1 VSPNIPQA
9 VRHLITQYR
18 RFLRTSYRFLDPS
31 LREQFEEHLDRAD
44 VIVKGPYVTLAR
56 DLALGETLAALAAR
70 GALDRELLGLRW
82 AFGDGPLFRHQQ
94 RALEAGRAGRSF
106 VVTTGT
112 GSGKTEAFL
121 LPVFDGIL
129 RRKREGVRGVQAVL
143 LYPMNALANDQL
155 ERLRRMTR
163 GTGTSL
169 SFALYTGD
177 SETASARLREDPS
190 ETERVS
196 RVQIRR
202 DPPDILLTNYKQ
214 LEFLLVRHD
223 DRDLFTPALRFLV
236 LDELHSYRGALATEI
251 ACLIRRIKA
260 HAGLTPGQLL
270 GIGTSATVASGERG
284 ADLLARFATA
294 LFGEELATADIL
306 GEAYVPPAAS
316 RTTWVPRPPRL
327 EEEELYRLDPAS
339 DAAVV
344 ALAEKLTG
352 RRCPGAGAVADR
364 VAGVLDGNAIV
375 AAIEQACE
383 RPCSLDDV
391 AVAVRERFP
400 DREAL
405 SLPEV
410 RREVEAY
417 LMAGSVGTEDD
428 PPRLRPKL
436 HVFFHGVYDVGLC
449 LNPEC
454 RSLVPHGGA
463 QCPRCGAA
471 ARPAALCRT
480 CGQDFVKIR
489 FEGDDESQA
498 VGTGDF
504 YSGARTAFLTHR
516 LHDLPH
522 EGEEDEDGTRPDGD
536 ATPPARPRRTEAR
549 EAPETLVPVQVC
561 AGCGRLGATAAACP
575 VCGGQP
581 VEMHIHRGPLHTCPA
596 CGDRYTRGDIVTPL
610 RTGTASTASVV
621 ATHHLDLLRGDDRK
635 LLMFADNR
643 QDVAHQAGYTA
654 DKHRAFVLRHVIA
667 TQVREAGGNGIYL
680 EELVQRTFDSFQAQG
695 IIKRNPSRPEREQ
708 WLLSLRYEIAMEVS
722 QYARLRAS
730 LENLGLVAV
739 DYEGLDALARRDD
752 LHEAA
757 VQAGLED
764 GVAVNLVR
772 AILDTIRRSR
782 AVAFDFFQEY
792 VDPNRQGK
800 YRLLEEEP
808 YNVRF
813 PEHCRKPQGYA
824 LDRPEHIRKSARL
837 IGVFQEN
844 PRAGQ
849 LTALQRL
856 VARVV
861 GGRAGAET
869 FLRRIVAILLDPEV
883 GLLVTVRNFPI
894 PERERTPGL
903 RALQLEPSRVFLR
916 APAEGFRCNACQT
929 WRPYALPTCPT
940 PRCTQGSLHS
950 EPLELEN
957 YYVSLYSERVPQRLR
972 VAEHSAQISGEDR
985 ADRETAFKEGR
996 IDMLVCTP
1004 TLELGVDIGP
1014 LLTVALRGAPPTPA
1028 NYVQRVGRA
1037 GRRMRIG
1044 FASTFCAGGA
1054 HDRHA
1059 FEVPEWLVAGEF
1071 EPPMLRL
1078 ENPYIVHR
1086 HLRSF
1091 LLENLNAR
1099 LPQILGD
1106 LLDDPQHPTTWDRER
1121 LRPLF
1126 DEVRAHHAALTSRLA
1141 AVMALDRAQGRVK
1154 RFDDAECGA
1163 VAAGFERELMRVL
1176 GDWWQRVEQVEHE
1189 FGEFSRVG
1197 ASRDDMKKAAARQR
1211 AFRELTSD
1219 RDRAYVLNY
1228 LATRGVLPAYQFPID
1243 TFSLDPGVVDTPT
1256 IYRAAAIAIEEF
1268 APGNF
1273 VYANGHK
1280 LRSIRVLYAGGPGR
1294 SAGTQ
1299 GRSSAE
1305 SSGRLARLHRCSGC
1319 DEVVD
1324 ETRNSCPR
1332 CGDPLASGVDAVY
1345 VDAFEAEESLRIS
1358 SDEESR
1364 QRERFEMLESLLAP
1378 SQQGAMLYEYP
1389 FAPAEYQSLATVLV
1403 SNWGRTDSKSGEGQK
1418 FFLCPECGRHLPY
1431 DPMSPALADKA
1442 KRWLEGHARLCQGS
1456 PVALVLA
1463 YRLQTDC
1470 LVLNVPS
1477 SFDVEKVGTK
1487 RLSPL
1492 LATLAE
1498 ALQVG
1503 AAELL
1508 ELEPGEIRSFLR
1520 PATKEGLAD
1529 QIVFYETVPGGAGYV
1544 AEMARRLPGVAEAA
1558 RGRLYG
1564 HDCKKACYLCLKHY
1578 RNQGWH
1584 ASFDKDRV
1592 RDTLLLLAQQEPVAG
1607 TQCSPGTGV
1616 TILDRMLRDRAG
1628 EATTG
1633 GAVDSK
1639 TGRYRKGAI
1648 EEPLAAALA
1657 AIPGLPAPDREH
1669 EVRDPASNA
1678 LITVPDF
1685 TWADPKVAVFC
1696 DGFAVHGNRDT
1707 LELDARKRNWLQA
1720 HGWAVLT
1727 FWGRT
1732 ILKDPLRCAREV
1744 ADLHASRV
1752 HRGVGA

>member
-18 RFLRTSYRFLDPS
+18 RFLRTSYRFLDPH
-31 LREQFEEHLDRAD
+31 LREQFEGHLDRAD

-56 DLALGETLAALAAR
+56 DLALGETLATLVER
-70 GALDRELLGLRW
+70 GELDRELLRLHW

-94 RALEAGRAGRSF
+94 RALEAGRVGRSF

-121 LPVFDGIL
+121 LPVLDGIL

-177 SETASARLREDPS
+177 SETASARLREEPA

-196 RVQIRR
+196 RAQIRR
-202 DPPDILLTNYKQ
+202 DPPDLLLTNYKQ

-260 HAGLTPGQLL
+260 HASLAPGQLL
-270 GIGTSATVASGERG
+270 GIGTSATVASGHRG

-294 LFGEELATADIL
+294 LFGEELKPGDIL
-306 GEAYVPPAAS
+306 GEAYAPPAPN
-316 RTTWVPRPPRL
+316 RTTWIPRPPGL
-327 EEEELYRLDPAS
+327 AEEELYRLDPS
-339 DAAVV
+339 VDAAVV
-344 ALAEKLTG
+344 GLAERLTG
-352 RRCPGAGAVADR
+352 RHCQTAGTVAER
-364 VAGVLDGNAIV
+364 VGSVLEGNGIV

-383 RPCSLDDV
+383 RPRSLDEV
-391 AVAVRERFP
+391 ALSVRERFS
-400 DREAL
+400 DRQSL

-480 CGQDFVKIR
+480 CGQDFVKVR

-504 YSGARTAFLTHR
+504 YSGTRTAFLTHK

-522 EGEEDEDGTRPDGD
+522 EGEDEDE
-536 ATPPARPRRTEAR
+536 ATTSGEETSAPRSRRTEAR
-549 EAPETLVPVQVC
+549 ETPETLVPVKVC
-561 AGCGRLGATAAACP
+561 SGCGRLGGGAEVCP
-575 VCGGQP
+575 ACGGRT
-581 VEMHIHRGPLHTCPA
+581 VEMLIHKGPLHTCPA

-621 ATHHLDLLRGDDRK
+621 ATHHLDLLRADDRK

-667 TQVREAGGNGIYL
+667 TQVRDAGGNGVYI
-680 EELVQRTFDSFQAQG
+680 EELVQRTFDSYQAQG

-708 WLLSLRYEIAMEVS
+708 WLLALRYEIAMEVT

-730 LENLGLVAV
+730 LENLGLMAV
-739 DYEGLDALARRDD
+739 DYEGLGGLAQRDD
-752 LHEAA
+752 FRDAA
-757 VQAGLED
+757 AQAGLED
-764 GVAVNLVR
+764 AVALNLVR
-772 AILDTIRRSR
+772 AVLDTIRRSR
-782 AVAFDFFQEY
+782 AVGFDFFQEY

-824 LDRPEHIRKSARL
+824 VDRPEHIRKSARL

-861 GGRAGAET
+861 PGRGNAEA
-869 FLRRIVAILLDPEV
+869 FLRRIVAILLHEDV

-903 RALQLEPSRVFLR
+903 RALQLEPGRIFLR

-929 WRPYALPTCPT
+929 WRPYTLPTCAT
-940 PRCTQGSLHS
+940 PRCSQGSLHP
-950 EPLELEN
+950 EQVEREN
-957 YYVSLYSERVPQRLR
+957 YYVSLYSERTPQRLR

-1044 FASTFCAGGA
+1044 FASTFCAGSA

-1059 FEVPEWLVAGEF
+1059 FEVPDWLVAGEF

-1091 LLENLNAR
+1091 LLENLSSR

-1106 LLDDPQHPTTWDRER
+1106 LLDDPQHPTAWDRER

-1126 DEVRAHHAALTSRLA
+1126 DEVKAKQDVLTSRLA
-1141 AVMALDRAQGRVK
+1141 MVMARDREQGRVR
-1154 RFDDAECGA
+1154 RFDDAECGE
-1163 VAAGFERELMRVL
+1163 VAAGFERELLRVL

-1211 AFRELTSD
+1211 AFRELTTD

-1228 LATRGVLPAYQFPID
+1228 LATHGVLPAYQFPID

-1294 SAGTQ
+1294 GAGSQ

-1305 SSGRLARLHRCSGC
+1305 SSGRLARLHRCAGC

-1324 ETRNSCPR
+1324 AARNSCPR
-1332 CGDPLASGVDAVY
+1332 CGDPLASGVEAVY

-1364 QRERFEMLESLLAP
+1364 QRERFERLESLLAP
-1378 SQQGAMLYEYP
+1378 SQQGALLYEYP

-1418 FFLCPECGRHLPY
+1418 FWLCPECGRHLPY
-1431 DPMSPALADKA
+1431 DPMSPPMTDKV
-1442 KRWLEGHARLCQGS
+1442 KRWQEGHTRLCQGT
-1456 PVALVLA
+1456 PVPLVLA

-1477 SFDVEKVGTK
+1477 ASDATKVGAT

-1503 AAELL
+1503 AGELL

-1520 PATKEGLAD
+1520 PATKDRLAD

-1544 AEMARRLPGVAEAA
+1544 AEMARRLPEVAEAA

-1592 RDTLLLLAQQEPVAG
+1592 RDTLLLLSQQAAIAA
-1607 TQCSPGTGV
+1607 TRCAPGDGV
-1616 TILDRMLRDRAG
+1616 SVLDRMLLTRAA
-1628 EATTG
+1628 EAATG
-1633 GAVDSK
+1633 GAVDPK
-1639 TGRYRKGAI
+1639 TGRYRKGPI

-1657 AIPGLPAPDREH
+1657 AIPGLPPADREL
-1669 EVRDPASNA
+1669 ELRDPASGT

-1685 TWADPKVAVFC
+1685 AWESAKVAVFC

-1732 ILKDPLRCAREV
+1732 ILKDPARCAREV
-1744 ADLHASRV
+1744 ADLHSSR
-1752 HRGVGA
+1752 AFAQ

>member
-9 VRHLITQYR
+9 VSHLITQYR
-18 RFLRTSYRFLDPS
+18 RFLRTSYRFLDPH

-56 DLALGETLAALAAR
+56 DLATGDTLAALAER
-70 GALDRELLGLRW
+70 GALDRELLRLRW
-82 AFGDGPLFRHQQ
+82 AFGEGPLFRHQQ
-94 RALEAGRAGRSF
+94 RALAAGAAGRSF

-121 LPVFDGIL
+121 LPVLDGIV
-129 RRKREGVRGVQAVL
+129 RRKRGGARGVQAVL

-163 GTGTSL
+163 VTGTAL

-177 SETASARLREDPS
+177 SETASARLREDPA

-196 RVQIRR
+196 RAQIRR

-251 ACLIRRIKA
+251 ACLIRRMKA
-260 HAGLTPGQLL
+260 HAGLGPGQLL
-270 GIGTSATVASGERG
+270 GIGTSATVASGVRG
-284 ADLLARFATA
+284 AELLARFATA
-294 LFGEELATADIL
+294 LFGEEVATGDII
-306 GEAYVPPAAS
+306 GEEYVPPVPS
-316 RTTWVPRPPRL
+316 RTAWVPRPPKL
-327 EEEELYRLDPAS
+327 EDDELYALDPAS

-352 RRCPGAGAVADR
+352 RRCPASGAVAER
-364 VAGVLDGNAIV
+364 IAAVLDGNAIV
-375 AAIEQACE
+375 AAIEQASA
-383 RPCSLDDV
+383 RPASLDEV
-391 AVAVRERFP
+391 ALSVRERFP

-417 LMAGSVGTEDD
+417 LIAGSVGTEQQ

-463 QCPRCGAA
+463 QCPRCGSA

-480 CGQDFVKIR
+480 CGQDFVKVR

-504 YSGARTAFLTHR
+504 YSGSRTAFLTHA
-516 LHDLPH
+516 LHELPH
-522 EGEEDEDGTRPDGD
+522 EGEDEEEAGAEGEGAPQ
-536 ATPPARPRRTEAR
+536 PRPRRSEAR
-549 EAPETLVPVQVC
+549 ETPETLVPVRVC
-561 AGCGRLGATAAACP
+561 PACGRVGVAGDMCLACDHES
-575 VCGGQP
+575 
-581 VEMHIHRGPLHTCPA
+581 VEMLIHRGPLHTCPA

-621 ATHHLDLLRGDDRK
+621 ATHHLDQLRGDDRK

-667 TQVREAGGNGIYL
+667 TRVREAGAGGVYL
-680 EELVQRTFDSFQAQG
+680 EELTQQTFDAFQAQG

-708 WLLSLRYEIAMEVS
+708 WLTALRYEIAMEVS

-739 DYEGLDALARRDD
+739 DYEGLAALAEREDFRAI
-752 LHEAA
+752 AA
-757 VQAGLED
+757 KAGLD
-764 GVAVNLVR
+764 TDVAINLVR

-782 AVAFDFFQEY
+782 AIGFDFFQEY
-792 VDPNRQGK
+792 VDPNRQGR
-800 YRLLEEEP
+800 YRQLEEEP

-813 PEHCRKPQGYA
+813 PEHCRKPQAFA

-861 GGRAGAET
+861 PGRANAEA
-869 FLRRIVAILLDPEV
+869 FLRGLVPVLLDPDV

-903 RALQLEPSRVFLR
+903 RALQLEPGRIFLQI
-916 APAEGFRCNACQT
+916 PATGFRCNACQT

-940 PRCTQGSLHS
+940 PRCSQGSLHP
-950 EPLELEN
+950 EPLDAEN
-957 YYVSLYSERVPQRLR
+957 YYVSLYSERAPQRLR

-985 ADRETAFKEGR
+985 ADRETAFKDGHL
-996 IDMLVCTP
+996 DMLVCTP

-1044 FASTFCAGGA
+1044 FASTFCAGSA

-1059 FEVPEWLVAGEF
+1059 FEAPEWLVAGEF

-1091 LLENLNAR
+1091 LLENLGSR
-1099 LPQILGD
+1099 LPQILGE

-1121 LRPLF
+1121 VRPLL
-1126 DEVRAHHAALTSRLA
+1126 DEVRARHAELTSRLA
-1141 AVMALDRAQGRVK
+1141 GVMARDRAQGRVK
-1154 RFDDAECGA
+1154 RFDEAECGD
-1163 VAAGFERELMRVL
+1163 VAAGFEGELLRVL
-1176 GDWWQRVEQVEHE
+1176 GEWWQRVEQVERE

-1211 AFRELTSD
+1211 AFRELSTD

-1228 LATRGVLPAYQFPID
+1228 LATHGLLPAYQFPID

-1294 SAGTQ
+1294 SASGQ

-1305 SSGRLARLHRCSGC
+1305 SSGRLTRLHRCSGC

-1332 CGDPLASGVDAVY
+1332 CGDPLASGVEAVY

-1364 QRERFEMLESLLAP
+1364 QRERFERLESLLVP
-1378 SQQGAMLYEYP
+1378 SQQGALLYEYP
-1389 FAPAEYQSLATVLV
+1389 FAPAEYQSLATVLI
-1403 SNWGRTDSKSGEGQK
+1403 SNWGRTDSKSGDGQK
-1418 FFLCPECGRHLPY
+1418 FWLCPECGRHLPY
-1431 DPMSPALADKA
+1431 DPMSTAMADKV
-1442 KRWLEGHARLCQGS
+1442 KRWQEGHARLCQGS
-1456 PVALVLA
+1456 PVPLVLA
-1463 YRLQTDC
+1463 YRLPTDC

-1477 SFDVEKVGTK
+1477 GSDAVKVGNA

-1492 LATLAE
+1492 LVTLAE

-1520 PATKEGLAD
+1520 PATKDGLAD

-1544 AEMARRLPGVAEAA
+1544 AEMARRLPEVAEAA
-1558 RGRLYG
+1558 RGRLYK

-1584 ASFDKDRV
+1584 AAFDKDRV
-1592 RDTLLLLAQQEPVAG
+1592 RDTLLLLSQQEPVAG
-1607 TQCSPGTGV
+1607 TQCSPGEGV
-1616 TILDRMLRDRAG
+1616 TVLDRMLRERSG
-1628 EATTG
+1628 EASTG
-1633 GAVDSK
+1633 GAVDPK
-1639 TGRYRKGAI
+1639 TGRYRKGPI

-1685 TWADPKVAVFC
+1685 TWADAKVAVFC

-1727 FWGRT
+1727 FWGRI
-1732 ILKDPLRCAREV
+1732 ILKDPTRCAGEV
-1744 ADLHASRV
+1744 DALYRGRV
-1752 HRGVGA
+1752 HKAC